1 MLEPLGETARR
12 LFRSPAHAG
21 HGGPGW
27 ASGAA
32 REPLS
37 ATEFCWHWRVADG
50 RIREARYEAR
60 GCPHVIAAAELAAAA
75 LEGQLAASP
84 RLDIAGISRAI
95 DAPADKLGRLLVL
108 EDAMC
113 ATTLLVTP
121 RGS

>member
-1 MLEPLGETARR
+1 VPEPHGELALR
-12 LFRSPAHAG
+12 LFRAPARAG

-27 ASGAA
+27 TTGAA

-37 ATEFCWHWRVADG
+37 GTEVRWHWRVADG

-60 GCPHVIAAAELAAAA
+60 GCPHVIAAAELAAEA
-75 LEGQLAASP
+75 LEGQPAAGP
-84 RLDIAGISRAI
+84 RLDIAAIRCAI
-95 DAPADKLGRLLVL
+95 DAPPDKLGRLLLL

-113 ATTLLVTP
+113 ATALLVAP